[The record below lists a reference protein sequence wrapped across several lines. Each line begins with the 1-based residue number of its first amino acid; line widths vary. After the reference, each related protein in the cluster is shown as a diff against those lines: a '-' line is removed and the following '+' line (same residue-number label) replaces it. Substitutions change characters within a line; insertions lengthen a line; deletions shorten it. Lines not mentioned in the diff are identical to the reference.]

1 MSTTAITELIIAV
14 VAVGVVAVATW
25 AEMSLS
31 AGTRVDIRRL
41 LDNRLSREDALAIE
55 RIQRLRSSLLL
66 IEMLASGVAVWTIAA
81 AMRELI
87 DDDGLFYG
95 LLIGI
100 GVLIVFGNLLPR
112 VFADTEQ
119 TSEPS
124 RELRVAQILS
134 FIFIPIIR
142 PVEIVSGLLT
152 RDTDKSRSG
161 DAGTSDDS
169 TSDQHSNGQMAG
181 DRERAEAHDI
191 EEDEHEMI
199 TGVLHLD
206 EAMARDIM
214 VPRIDIVAVSRDVLI
229 AEAVDVAIQHGHS
242 RIPVYGQNID
252 NVLGVVYAKDMLRYV
267 NEPHEGMTI
276 EPLARPAYIVPESKR
291 INDLLEELQQAKV
304 HLAVVVDEFGGTAG
318 VVTIE
323 DILEEIVGEIQ
334 DEYDSETPQVEI
346 ISESEAIVDGRLSI
360 DDLDDEIDI
369 VWPEPA
375 SGTLGGYIQRRLGR
389 IPSEGET
396 VELPGIRLT
405 VLLVEHRRVRQ
416 VRIEQFD
423 IHTESDVP
431 DGEARPSP
439 IASKF

>member
-1 MSTTAITELIIAV
+1 MSTTAITELIIAI
-14 VAVGVVAVATW
+14 VAIGVVGVSTW

-66 IEMLASGVAVWTIAA
+66 IEMLASAVAIWMIAVA
-81 AMRELI
+81 LDELI
-87 DDDGLFYG
+87 EDNGLVYG
-95 LLIGI
+95 LVVGLAALII
-100 GVLIVFGNLLPR
+100 AGNLLPR

-124 RELRVAQILS
+124 REIRVAKVLS
-134 FIFIPIIR
+134 FIFAPIIR
-142 PVEIVSGLLT
+142 PVEMFSNLLT
-152 RDTDKSRSG
+152 RNKRRSG
-161 DAGTSDDS
+161 DGDEADDAA
-169 TSDQHSNGQMAG
+169 TDHNGNNYATG
-181 DRERAEAHDI
+181 DRERGEAHDI

-206 EAMARDIM
+206 EAVARDIM
-214 VPRIDIVAVSRDVLI
+214 VPRIDIIAIARDVLI

-242 RIPVYGQNID
+242 RIPVYGENID
-252 NVLGVVYAKDMLRYV
+252 NILGVVYAKDMLRYV
-267 NEPHEGMTI
+267 NEPHEGMTV
-276 EPLARPAYIVPESKR
+276 EPLVRPAYIVPESKR
-291 INDLLEELQQAKV
+291 IDDLLEELQQAKV

-334 DEYDSETPQVEI
+334 DEYDTETPPFEI
-346 ISESEAIVDGRLSI
+346 VSEREAIVDGRLSI
-360 DDLDDEIDI
+360 DDLADEMDM

-389 IPSEGET
+389 IPAEGEQ

-416 VRIEQFD
+416 VRLERID
-423 IHTESDVP
+423 TGDGHAMS
-431 DGEARPSP
+431 DGEARPAP
-439 IASKF
+439 VASKF

>member
-1 MSTTAITELIIAV
+1 LSTTAITELIIAI
-14 VAVGVVAVATW
+14 VAVGVVAISTW

-66 IEMLASGVAVWTIAA
+66 IEMLASAVAIWMIAVA
-81 AMRELI
+81 LDELI
-87 DDDGLFYG
+87 EDNGLIYG
-95 LLIGI
+95 LLVGLAALVIA
-100 GVLIVFGNLLPR
+100 GNLLPR

-124 RELRVAQILS
+124 REISVAKVLS
-134 FIFIPIIR
+134 FIFAPIIR
-142 PVEIVSGLLT
+142 PVEIVSNLLT
-152 RDTDKSRSG
+152 RNKRRSG
-161 DAGTSDDS
+161 DSDELD
-169 TSDQHSNGQMAG
+169 DAAFEHSGNGHTTG
-181 DRERAEAHDI
+181 DRERNEAHDI

-206 EAMARDIM
+206 EAVARDIM
-214 VPRIDIVAVSRDVLI
+214 VPRIDIIAIARDVLI

-242 RIPVYGQNID
+242 RIPVYGENID
-252 NVLGVVYAKDMLRYV
+252 NILGVVYAKDMLRYV
-267 NEPHEGMTI
+267 NEPHEGMSV
-276 EPLARPAYIVPESKR
+276 EPLVRPAYIVPESKR
-291 INDLLEELQQAKV
+291 IDDLLEELQQAKV

-334 DEYDSETPQVEI
+334 DEYDTETPPFEI
-346 ISESEAIVDGRLSI
+346 VSEREAIVDGRLSI
-360 DDLDDEIDI
+360 DDLADEMDI
-369 VWPEPA
+369 VWPEPV

-389 IPSEGET
+389 IPAEGEQ

-416 VRIEQFD
+416 VRLERID
-423 IHTESDVP
+423 NDPESMP
-431 DGEARPSP
+431 DGEARPAP
-439 IASKF
+439 VASKF

>member
-87 DDDGLFYG
+87 DGDGLFYG

-134 FIFIPIIR
+134 FIFLPVIR

-152 RDTDKSRSG
+152 RDKRRPGESDTI
-161 DAGTSDDS
+161 DDS
-169 TSDQHSNGQMAG
+169 ASEQTGNGQMVS

-242 RIPVYGQNID
+242 RIPVYGANID

-267 NEPHEGMTI
+267 NEPHEGMTVQ
-276 EPLARPAYIVPESKR
+276 PLVRPAYIVPESKR

-423 IHTESDVP
+423 IHTASNVP
-431 DGEARPSP
+431 DGEARPTP
-439 IASKF
+439 LASKF

>member
-1 MSTTAITELIIAV
+1 LSTTAITELVIAIIAV
-14 VAVGVVAVATW
+14 GTVALATW
-25 AEMSLS
+25 AETSLS

-41 LDNRLSREDALAIE
+41 LDNRLSREDALTIE
-55 RIQRLRSSLLL
+55 RTQRLRSSLLL
-66 IEMLASGVAVWTIAA
+66 IEMLASAVAVWMIAA
-81 AMRELI
+81 VAQELM
-87 DDDGLFYG
+87 DDNGLFYG

-124 RELRVAQILS
+124 REINVARALA
-134 FIFIPIIR
+134 FVFAPVIR
-142 PVEIVSGLLT
+142 PVEMVSGLLT
-152 RDTDKSRSG
+152 RNRRRSG
-161 DAGTSDDS
+161 DTFATEYSV
-169 TSDQHSNGQMAG
+169 SDQNGNGQQSS
-181 DRERAEAHDI
+181 DREFPDARDI

-199 TGVLHLD
+199 SGVLHLD

-214 VPRIDIVAVSRDVLI
+214 VPRIDIVAVSKDVLI
-229 AEAVDVAIQHGHS
+229 SEAVDVAIQHGHS
-242 RIPVYGQNID
+242 RIPVYGENID

-267 NEPHEGMTI
+267 NEQHEGMTV
-276 EPLARPAYIVPESKR
+276 EPHVRPAYIVPESKR

-334 DEYDSETPQVEI
+334 DEYDSETPQFEI
-346 ISESEAIVDGRLSI
+346 VSEHEAIVDGRLSI
-360 DDLDDEIDI
+360 DDLADEMDI

-416 VRIEQFD
+416 VRLERFD
-423 IHTESDVP
+423 EHEVHEAP
-431 DGEARPSP
+431 DGEARPAP
-439 IASKF
+439 VASKF

>member
-1 MSTTAITELIIAV
+1 MSTTAVTELIIAV
-14 VAVGVVAVATW
+14 VAVGVVAVSTW

-31 AGTRVDIRRL
+31 VGTRVDIRRL
-41 LDNRLSREDALAIE
+41 LDNRLSREDAQAIE

-66 IEMLASGVAVWTIAA
+66 IEMLMAGVAVWMIAG

-87 DDDGLFYG
+87 EDDGFAYG

-100 GVLIVFGNLLPR
+100 AVLIVFGNLLPR

-124 RELRVAQILS
+124 REIRVAKALS
-134 FIFIPIIR
+134 FIFAPIIR
-142 PVEIVSGLLT
+142 PVEIVSGLLA
-152 RDTDKSRSG
+152 RGKGRSG
-161 DAGTSDDS
+161 DTVTTDQTA
-169 TSDQHSNGQMAG
+169 SDQTGNGYTVS
-181 DRERAEAHDI
+181 DRERVETHDI
-191 EEDEHEMI
+191 EQDEHEMI

-214 VPRIDIVAVSRDVLI
+214 VPRIDIVAVSKDVLI

-242 RIPVYGQNID
+242 RIPVYGANVD

-276 EPLARPAYIVPESKR
+276 EPLVRPAYIVPESKR
-291 INDLLEELQQAKV
+291 INDLLEELQKAKV

-334 DEYDSETPQVEI
+334 DEYDSETPQFEI
-346 ISESEAIVDGRLSI
+346 ISATEAIVDGRLSI
-360 DDLDDEIDI
+360 DDLSDEIEI
-369 VWPEPA
+369 AWPEPA

-389 IPSEGET
+389 IPAEGEI

-423 IHTESDVP
+423 AREESGVP
-431 DGEARPSP
+431 DGEARPTP
-439 IASKF
+439 VASKF

>member
-1 MSTTAITELIIAV
+1 MSTTAITELIIAAI
-14 VAVGVVAVATW
+14 AVGVVAVSTW

-41 LDNRLSREDALAIE
+41 FDNRLSREDAAAIE

-66 IEMLASGVAVWTIAA
+66 IEMLAAGVAIWTIAA
-81 AMRELI
+81 ATQELM

-100 GVLIVFGNLLPR
+100 AVLIVFGNLLPR

-124 RELRVAQILS
+124 REINVARALS
-134 FIFIPIIR
+134 FVFAPIIR
-142 PVEIVSGLLT
+142 PVEMISGLLT
-152 RDTDKSRSG
+152 RNRRRGEPATTDLSAIEHSG
-161 DAGTSDDS
+161 
-169 TSDQHSNGQMAG
+169 NGQSASE
-181 DRERAEAHDI
+181 RERTESHEMHDI

-214 VPRIDIVAVSRDVLI
+214 VPRIDIVALSRDVLI
-229 AEAVDVAIQHGHS
+229 SEAVDVAIQHGHS
-242 RIPVYGQNID
+242 RIPVYGENID
-252 NVLGVVYAKDMLRYV
+252 NILGVVYAKDMLRYV
-267 NEPHEGMTI
+267 NEEHEGMTV
-276 EPLARPAYIVPESKR
+276 EPLVRPAYIVPESKR
-291 INDLLEELQQAKV
+291 IDDLLEELQLAKV

-334 DEYDSETPQVEI
+334 DEYDRETPQFEI
-346 ISESEAIVDGRLSI
+346 VSEHEAIVDGRLSI
-360 DDLDDEIDI
+360 DDLADEMDI
-369 VWPEPA
+369 LWPEPA

-389 IPSEGET
+389 IPSEGES
-396 VELPGIRLT
+396 VELPGLRLT
-405 VLLVEHRRVRQ
+405 VLVVEHRRVRQ
-416 VRIEQFD
+416 VRVERFD
-423 IHTESDVP
+423 PDPQEAP
-431 DGEARPSP
+431 DGEARPAP
-439 IASKF
+439 VASKF

>member
-1 MSTTAITELIIAV
+1 LSTIAITELVIAI
-14 VAVGVVAVATW
+14 VAVGVVGVATW
-25 AEMSLS
+25 AETSLS

-41 LDNRLSREDALAIE
+41 LDNRLSREDAQAIE

-66 IEMLASGVAVWTIAA
+66 IEMLASAVAVWMIAVVA
-81 AMRELI
+81 YDLM

-100 GVLIVFGNLLPR
+100 AVLIVFGNLLPR

-124 RELRVAQILS
+124 REINVARALS
-134 FIFIPIIR
+134 FCFAPIIR
-142 PVEIVSGLLT
+142 PVEWISGLLS
-152 RDTDKSRSG
+152 RGKRRSG
-161 DAGTSDDS
+161 DTDAADFAAADQNGNGYATSD
-169 TSDQHSNGQMAG
+169 
-181 DRERAEAHDI
+181 REWSETHDI
-191 EEDEHEMI
+191 EEDEQEMI

-214 VPRIDIVAVSRDVLI
+214 VPRIDIVAVSKDVLI
-229 AEAVDVAIQHGHS
+229 SEAVDVAIQHGHS
-242 RIPVYGQNID
+242 RIPVYGENID

-267 NEPHEGMTI
+267 NEQHEGMTV
-276 EPLARPAYIVPESKR
+276 EPHVRPAYIVPESKR

-334 DEYDSETPQVEI
+334 DEYDTEMPRFEI
-346 ISESEAIVDGRLSI
+346 VSDNEAIVDGRLSI
-360 DDLDDEIDI
+360 DDLADEMDI
-369 VWPEPA
+369 VWPEPV

-389 IPSEGET
+389 IPTEGET

-405 VLLVEHRRVRQ
+405 VLSVEHRRVRQ
-416 VRIEQFD
+416 VRLERFDEQ
-423 IHTESDVP
+423 EAQEAP
-431 DGEARPSP
+431 DGEARPAP
-439 IASKF
+439 VASKF